1 MKPLNLPK
9 ESQEALLNDAK
20 VFLKQ
25 IDLSNNIHLLNYLAD
40 EYFNVNEKYTEILDD
55 ILALAPYQ
63 IGEEV
68 YLKHN
73 KKVTWDFVLWRDIKA
88 EYMTEEDSDFK
99 ATIKDVK
106 VVKVMDTEKTENY
119 DDYSRFLHNILGLKR
134 GAYSQVVF
142 ANWYNKQY
150 GNYDENPYVFLYEI
164 ERS

>member
-9 ESQEALLNDAK
+9 ESQEALLKGASM
-20 VFLKQ
+20 FLIPIMP
-25 IDLSNNIHLLNYLAD
+25 IDLKHNEMLNHILFKSGALHTNNAIRYSL
-40 EYFNVNEKYTEILDD
+40 
-55 ILALAPYQ
+55 YQ
-63 IGEEV
+63 IGDEV
-68 YLKHN
+68 YLKHD